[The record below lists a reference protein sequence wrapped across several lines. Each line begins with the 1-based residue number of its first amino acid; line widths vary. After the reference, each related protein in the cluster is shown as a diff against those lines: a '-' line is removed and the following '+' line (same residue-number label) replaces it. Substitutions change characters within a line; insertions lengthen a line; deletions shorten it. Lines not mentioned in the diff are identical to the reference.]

1 MRKIKISNSQN
12 RDTDIVYGGITTK
25 SKIKFVYPDRT
36 LTSNAKLLKSKMG
49 QQYPAL
55 LKKFENDE
63 ALVDMLINEN
73 PEIDIE
79 LLGSFIK
86 GGQRILVDENMN
98 PVFEAIANEFIY
110 NPDGSQKEIKSLS
123 VRESN
128 IVSDYPVRWTGKY
141 LPLDQAYNKFIFV
154 KKYQLTHSNGLTFD
168 FLFEMAKD
176 LSEKKSLMLLGAGA
190 KGNDPLIFQDNG
202 KPYRA
207 FLEGRIKG
215 DSYLLLLHLTNLE
228 LKGIL

>member
-25 SKIKFVYPDRT
+25 SKIKFVFSDRS

-55 LKKFENDE
+55 LKKFGSDE
-63 ALVDMLINEN
+63 DLVDILINEN
-73 PEIDIE
+73 PEIDLE
-79 LLGSFIK
+79 LTGSYIK
-86 GGQRILVDENMN
+86 GGQRILVDENIN
-98 PVFEAIANEFIY
+98 PVFEVIASEVIY
-110 NPDGSQKEIKSLS
+110 NPDGSQREIKSLS
-123 VRESN
+123 IRESN
-128 IVSDYPVRWTGKY
+128 ILADYPIKWTGKY
-141 LPLDQAYNKFIFV
+141 LPLEQAYNKFIFT

-168 FLFEMAKD
+168 FLFDMAKD
-176 LSEKKSLMLLGAGA
+176 LSDKKSLMLLGAGP
-190 KGNDPLIFQDNG
+190 KGNEPLVFQDKG

>member
-154 KKYQLTHSNGLTFD
+154 KKYLCL
-168 FLFEMAKD
+168 
-176 LSEKKSLMLLGAGA
+176 
-190 KGNDPLIFQDNG
+190 
-202 KPYRA
+202 
-207 FLEGRIKG
+207 
-215 DSYLLLLHLTNLE
+215 
-228 LKGIL
+228 

>member
-190 KGNDPLIFQDNG
+190 KGNEPLIFQDNG

>member
-12 RDTDIVYGGITTK
+12 RDTDIVYGGITHK
-25 SKIKFVYPDRT
+25 SKIKFVFPDRT
-36 LTSNAKLLKSKMG
+36 LTFNAKLLKSKMG

-55 LKKFENDE
+55 LKKYSNDE

-98 PVFEAIANEFIY
+98 PVFEAIANEVIY

-128 IVSDYPVRWTGKY
+128 IVSDYPIRWTGKY
-141 LPLDQAYNKFIFV
+141 LPLDQAYNKFIFA

-168 FLFEMAKD
+168 FLFEMAKE
-176 LSEKKSLMLLGAGA
+176 LSEKKSLMMLGAGA
-190 KGNDPLIFQDNG
+190 KGNEPLIFQDNG